1 MIEIQHLRKEYPAS
15 TPLKDVNT
23 TIRDGDII
31 SVIGPS
37 GTGKSTLL
45 RCINMLETPT
55 SGHIL
60 IDGTDVTDKNCNIDM
75 IRQKVGM
82 VFQSFN
88 LFEHLTVIENIMMPQ
103 IDLKKRTRQEAF
115 DKGMALLHS
124 VGLGRQA
131 LRYPSE
137 LSGGQKQRVAIART
151 LAMDPEAI
159 LFDEPTSALDPTM
172 VGEVQTVIRQLS
184 QSVKTMMIVTH
195 EMRFAKE
202 ISNRVFYMDQGIIYE
217 EGTPEQIFD
226 HPVKE
231 RARAF
236 VNGLKVLHI
245 HVNSESFDFIGTQ
258 SQIEE
263 YCYKNQ
269 VSVKTAYRISSV
281 FEELCVQIL
290 MPILSECDISMTVEY
305 SEKSAQTR
313 MVLRYSGAPFNPKDT
328 KNELAYKVLAGLCKE
343 IRWQPEVKGK
353 YTNCIVIET

>member
-23 TIRDGDII
+23 VIRDGDII

-60 IDGTDVTDKNCNIDM
+60 IDGTDVTDKNCDIDL

-103 IDLKKRTRQEAF
+103 TDLKKRTRQEAF
-115 DKGMALLHS
+115 DKGMSLLHS

-184 QSVKTMMIVTH
+184 QSVKAMMIVTH

-202 ISNRVFYMDQGIIYE
+202 ISNKVFYMDQGIIYE

-231 RARAF
+231 RTRAF

-281 FEELCVQIL
+281 FEELCVQIP
-290 MPILSECDISMTVEY
+290 MPTLSECDISMTVEY

-313 MVLRYSGAPFNPKDT
+313 MVLRYGGVSFNPKDT

-343 IRWQPEVKGK
+343 IRWQPEVKAK
-353 YTNCIVIET
+353 YTNCIIIET

>member
-23 TIRDGDII
+23 IIQDGDII

-60 IDGTDVTDKNCNIDM
+60 IDGTDVTDKNCNIDL

-115 DKGMALLHS
+115 DKGMSLLHS

-151 LAMDPEAI
+151 LAMEPEAI

-231 RARAF
+231 RTRAF

-269 VSVKTAYRISSV
+269 ISVKTAYRISSV

-305 SEKSAQTR
+305 SEKSARREWCSVTEVLLSIRRTPKTNWPTR
-313 MVLRYSGAPFNPKDT
+313 FLQDYAEKSAGSLR
-328 KNELAYKVLAGLCKE
+328 
-343 IRWQPEVKGK
+343 
-353 YTNCIVIET
+353 

>member
-23 TIRDGDII
+23 VIRDGDII

-60 IDGTDVTDKNCNIDM
+60 IDGTDVTDKNCDIDL

-103 IDLKKRTRQEAF
+103 TDLKKRTRQEAF
-115 DKGMALLHS
+115 DKGMSLLHS

-184 QSVKTMMIVTH
+184 QSVKAMMIVTH

-202 ISNRVFYMDQGIIYE
+202 ISNKVFYMDQGIIYE

-231 RARAF
+231 RTRAF

-245 HVNSESFDFIGTQ
+245 HVNSEFFDFIGTQ

-290 MPILSECDISMTVEY
+290 MPTLSECDISMTVEY

-313 MVLRYSGAPFNPKDT
+313 MVLRYGGVPFNPKDT

-343 IRWQPEVKGK
+343 IRWQPEVKAK
-353 YTNCIVIET
+353 YTNCIIIET

>member
-23 TIRDGDII
+23 VIRDGDII

-60 IDGTDVTDKNCNIDM
+60 IDGTDVTDKNCDIDL

-103 IDLKKRTRQEAF
+103 TDLKKRTRQEAF
-115 DKGMALLHS
+115 DKGMSLLHS

-172 VGEVQTVIRQLS
+172 VVEVQTVIRQLS
-184 QSVKTMMIVTH
+184 QSVKAMMIVTH

-202 ISNRVFYMDQGIIYE
+202 ISNKVFYMDQGIIYE

-231 RARAF
+231 RTRAF

-290 MPILSECDISMTVEY
+290 MPTLSECDISMTVEY

-313 MVLRYSGAPFNPKDT
+313 MVLRYGGVPFNPKDT

-343 IRWQPEVKGK
+343 IRWQPEVKAK
-353 YTNCIVIET
+353 YTNCIIIET

>member
-23 TIRDGDII
+23 VIRDGDII

-60 IDGTDVTDKNCNIDM
+60 IDGTDVTDKNCDIDL

-103 IDLKKRTRQEAF
+103 TDLKKRTRQEAF
-115 DKGMALLHS
+115 DKGMSLLHS

-151 LAMDPEAI
+151 CCLGSMVFDI
-159 LFDEPTSALDPTM
+159 L
-172 VGEVQTVIRQLS
+172 
-184 QSVKTMMIVTH
+184 
-195 EMRFAKE
+195 RFIDDLIMKME
-202 ISNRVFYMDQGIIYE
+202 
-217 EGTPEQIFD
+217 
-226 HPVKE
+226 
-231 RARAF
+231 
-236 VNGLKVLHI
+236 
-245 HVNSESFDFIGTQ
+245 
-258 SQIEE
+258 
-263 YCYKNQ
+263 
-269 VSVKTAYRISSV
+269 
-281 FEELCVQIL
+281 
-290 MPILSECDISMTVEY
+290 
-305 SEKSAQTR
+305 
-313 MVLRYSGAPFNPKDT
+313 
-328 KNELAYKVLAGLCKE
+328 
-343 IRWQPEVKGK
+343 
-353 YTNCIVIET
+353 IVIAGNVTFQHVV

>member
-23 TIRDGDII
+23 VIRDGDII

-60 IDGTDVTDKNCNIDM
+60 IDGTDVTDKNCDIDL

-103 IDLKKRTRQEAF
+103 TDLKKRTRQEAF
-115 DKGMALLHS
+115 DKGMSLLHS

-184 QSVKTMMIVTH
+184 QSVKAMMIVTH

-202 ISNRVFYMDQGIIYE
+202 ISNKVFYMDQGIIYE

-231 RARAF
+231 RTRAF

-290 MPILSECDISMTVEY
+290 MPTLSECDISMTVEY

-313 MVLRYSGAPFNPKDT
+313 MVLRYGGDPFNPKDT

-343 IRWQPEVKGK
+343 IHWQPEVKAK
-353 YTNCIVIET
+353 YTNCIIIET

>member
-1 MIEIQHLRKEYPAS
+1 MIQIQHLRKEYPAS

-23 TIRDGDII
+23 VIQDGDVI

-45 RCINMLETPT
+45 RCINLLETPT

-60 IDGTDVTDKNCNIDM
+60 IDGTDITDKNCDIDR

-88 LFEHLTVIENIMMPQ
+88 LFEHLTVIENIMLPQ
-103 IDLKKRTRQEAF
+103 MDLKKATRQDAF
-115 DKGMALLHS
+115 DKGMKLLAS
-124 VGLGRQA
+124 VGLTRQA

-151 LAMDPEAI
+151 LAMNPEVI

-184 QSVKTMMIVTH
+184 TSGKTMMIVTH

-226 HPVKE
+226 HPAKE
-231 RARAF
+231 RTRAF

-263 YCYKNQ
+263 SCYKNQ
-269 VSVKTAYRISSV
+269 ISVKTAYRISSV
-281 FEELCVQIL
+281 FEELCIQIL
-290 MPILSECDISMTVEY
+290 MPVLSKCDITMTVEY
-305 SEKSAQTR
+305 SEKTAQTR
-313 MVLRYSGAPFNPKDT
+313 MVLRYGGAPFNPKDT
-328 KNELAYKVLAGLCKE
+328 KNELAYRILAGLCKD
-343 IRWQPEVKGK
+343 IHWQNENKDD
-353 YTNCIVIET
+353 YTNCITIET

>member
-1 MIEIQHLRKEYPAS
+1 MIKIEHLRKEFPAS

-23 TIRDGDII
+23 VIQNGDVI

-55 SGHIL
+55 AGHVF
-60 IDGTDVTDKNCNIDM
+60 IDGTDVTDQKCNIDQ

-115 DKGMALLHS
+115 DKGMSLLHS
-124 VGLGRQA
+124 VGLARQA

-137 LSGGQKQRVAIART
+137 MSGGQKQRVAIART
-151 LAMDPEAI
+151 LAMDPEVI

-172 VGEVQTVIRQLS
+172 VGEVQTVIRQLAHS
-184 QSVKTMMIVTH
+184 GTTMMIVTH
-195 EMRFAKE
+195 EMRFARE

-217 EGTPEQIFD
+217 DGTPDQIFN
-226 HPVKE
+226 HPQKN
-231 RARAF
+231 RTRAF

-245 HVNSESFDFIGTQ
+245 HVNSKDFDFIGTQ

-269 VSVKTAYRISSV
+269 ISAQTAYRISSV

-290 MPILSECDISMTVEY
+290 MPALSECTISMTVEY
-305 SEKSAQTR
+305 SEKSAQAR
-313 MVLRYSGAPFNPKDT
+313 MVLRYSGAPFNPETTAND
-328 KNELAYKVLAGLCKE
+328 LAYRILKGRCQH
-343 IRWQPEVKGK
+343 IHWQPESKSN
-353 YTNCIVIET
+353 YTNCITIDI

>member
-23 TIRDGDII
+23 VIQDGDII

-45 RCINMLETPT
+45 QCINMLETPT

-60 IDGTDVTDKNCNIDM
+60 IDGTDVTDKNCDIDL

-103 IDLKKRTRQEAF
+103 TDLKKRTRQEAF
-115 DKGMALLHS
+115 DKGMSLLHS

-184 QSVKTMMIVTH
+184 QSVKAMMIVTH

-202 ISNRVFYMDQGIIYE
+202 ISNKVFYMDQGIIYE

-231 RARAF
+231 RTRAF

-290 MPILSECDISMTVEY
+290 MPTLSECDISMTVEY

-313 MVLRYSGAPFNPKDT
+313 MMLRYGGALFNPKDT

-343 IRWQPEVKGK
+343 IRWHPEVKAK
-353 YTNCIVIET
+353 YTNCIIIET

>member
-1 MIEIQHLRKEYPAS
+1 MS
-15 TPLKDVNT
+15 
-23 TIRDGDII
+23 
-31 SVIGPS
+31 
-37 GTGKSTLL
+37 
-45 RCINMLETPT
+45 
-55 SGHIL
+55 
-60 IDGTDVTDKNCNIDM
+60 
-75 IRQKVGM
+75 
-82 VFQSFN
+82 
-88 LFEHLTVIENIMMPQ
+88 
-103 IDLKKRTRQEAF
+103 
-115 DKGMALLHS
+115 LLHS

-184 QSVKTMMIVTH
+184 QSVKAMMIVTH

-202 ISNRVFYMDQGIIYE
+202 ISNKVFYMDQGIIYE

-231 RARAF
+231 RTRAF

-290 MPILSECDISMTVEY
+290 MPTLSECDISMTVEY
-305 SEKSAQTR
+305 SEKSAKTR
-313 MVLRYSGAPFNPKDT
+313 MVLRYGGVSFNPKDT
-328 KNELAYKVLAGLCKE
+328 KNELGYKVLAGLCKE
-343 IRWQPEVKGK
+343 IRRQP
-353 YTNCIVIET
+353 

>member
-23 TIRDGDII
+23 VIRDGDII

-60 IDGTDVTDKNCNIDM
+60 IDGTDVTDKNCDIDL

-103 IDLKKRTRQEAF
+103 TDLKKRTRQEAF
-115 DKGMALLHS
+115 DKGMSLLHS

-231 RARAF
+231 RTRAF
-236 VNGLKVLHI
+236 VKGLKVLHI

-290 MPILSECDISMTVEY
+290 MPTLSECDISMTVEY

-313 MVLRYSGAPFNPKDT
+313 MVLRYGGAPFNPKDT

-343 IRWQPEVKGK
+343 IRWQPEVKAK
-353 YTNCIVIET
+353 YTNCIIIET

>member
-23 TIRDGDII
+23 VIQDGDII

-60 IDGTDVTDKNCNIDM
+60 IDGTDVTDKNCNIDL

-115 DKGMALLHS
+115 DKGMSLLHS

-184 QSVKTMMIVTH
+184 QSVKAMMIVTH

-202 ISNRVFYMDQGIIYE
+202 ISNKVFYMDQGIIYE

-231 RARAF
+231 RTRAF

-290 MPILSECDISMTVEY
+290 MPTLSECDISMTVEY

-313 MVLRYSGAPFNPKDT
+313 MVLRYGGVPFNPKDT

-343 IRWQPEVKGK
+343 IRWQPEVKAK
-353 YTNCIVIET
+353 YTNCIIIET

>member
-23 TIRDGDII
+23 VIRDGDII

-60 IDGTDVTDKNCNIDM
+60 IDGTDVTDKNCDIDL

-103 IDLKKRTRQEAF
+103 TDLKKRTRQEAF
-115 DKGMALLHS
+115 DKGMSLLHS

-137 LSGGQKQRVAIART
+137 LSGGQKQRVDIART
-151 LAMDPEAI
+151 LAMDPETI

-202 ISNRVFYMDQGIIYE
+202 ISNKVFYMDQGIIYE

-231 RARAF
+231 RTRAF

-290 MPILSECDISMTVEY
+290 MPTLSECDISMTVEY

-313 MVLRYSGAPFNPKDT
+313 MVLRYGGVPFNPKDT

-343 IRWQPEVKGK
+343 IRWQPEVKAK
-353 YTNCIVIET
+353 YTNCIIIET

>member
-23 TIRDGDII
+23 VIRDGDII

-60 IDGTDVTDKNCNIDM
+60 IDGTDVTDKNCNIDL

-115 DKGMALLHS
+115 DKGMSLLHS

-184 QSVKTMMIVTH
+184 QSVKAMMIVTH

-202 ISNRVFYMDQGIIYE
+202 ISNKVFYMDQGIIYE

-231 RARAF
+231 RTRAF

-290 MPILSECDISMTVEY
+290 MPTLSECDISMTVEY

-313 MVLRYSGAPFNPKDT
+313 MVLRYGGVPFNPKDT

-343 IRWQPEVKGK
+343 IRWQPEVKAK
-353 YTNCIVIET
+353 YTNCIIIET

>member
-23 TIRDGDII
+23 VIQDGDII

-60 IDGTDVTDKNCNIDM
+60 IDGTDVTDKNCDIDL

-103 IDLKKRTRQEAF
+103 TDLKKRTRQEAF
-115 DKGMALLHS
+115 DKGMSLLHS

-184 QSVKTMMIVTH
+184 QSVKAMMIVTH

-202 ISNRVFYMDQGIIYE
+202 ISNKVFYMDQGIIYE

-231 RARAF
+231 RTRAF
-236 VNGLKVLHI
+236 VIGLKVLHI

-290 MPILSECDISMTVEY
+290 MPTLSECDISMTVEY

-313 MVLRYSGAPFNPKDT
+313 MVLRYGGVPFNPKDT
-328 KNELAYKVLAGLCKE
+328 KNELAFKVLAGLCKE
-343 IRWQPEVKGK
+343 IRWQPEVKAK
-353 YTNCIVIET
+353 YTNCIIIET